1 MATTNH
7 RMTGRAALVSCRPRP
22 RARRA
27 RRCGAAITGLTL
39 LVAFGVAPG
48 LAWGHAAL
56 VRSTPA
62 PRAMVA
68 RSPER
73 VRLWFNEALEAK
85 FAAVS
90 VWDGQGQQIDQQD
103 GLVGPED
110 PKALSVGI
118 PTLGPG
124 TYTVRYRVLSVDGH
138 VVEGSFRFTVR
149 VSP

>member
-1 MATTNH
+1 MATTDH
-7 RMTGRAALVSCRPRP
+7 RMIGRSALVIQYHRPAARP
-22 RARRA
+22 T
-27 RRCGAAITGLTL
+27 RRCWVSITGLTL
-39 LVAFGVAPG
+39 AAFGVAPG

-56 VRSTPA
+56 MRSTPA
-62 PRAMVA
+62 QGAVVT

-73 VRLWFNEALEAK
+73 VRLWFNEPLEAK
-85 FAAVS
+85 FARVS
-90 VWDGQGQQIDQQD
+90 VWDGQAKQIDQQD

-138 VVEGSFRFTVR
+138 VVEGAFRFTVR
-149 VSP
+149 AAP